1 MGNRCWIYRR
11 RPIPNHTGKPK
22 GEILTLK
29 IVIDTNVVI
38 SALFFGGNPQDLLQL
53 VIGKTLDAYASP
65 SIIEEY
71 NEVMDRIAKKYPR
84 KKGNF
89 SLQCIL
95 PSFQLVYPSQKITV
109 CRDPDDN
116 KFIECAIEAGCQYI
130 ISGDDDLL
138 SLRQI
143 DSTEIITVSDFFVR
157 FNNTPP
163 TA

>member
-1 MGNRCWIYRR
+1 MGNGCWIYRR

-84 KKGNF
+84 KKEIFPYNAF
-89 SLQCIL
+89 CQVSNLYIL
-95 PSFQLVYPSQKITV
+95 LRKSQY
-109 CRDPDDN
+109 
-116 KFIECAIEAGCQYI
+116 AGIQMTI
-130 ISGDDDLL
+130 NS
-138 SLRQI
+138 S
-143 DSTEIITVSDFFVR
+143 
-157 FNNTPP
+157 NAP
-163 TA
+163 